1 MGEKKCVLFDMD
13 GTLFDTS
20 EGIKMCYR
28 HGLEHFG
35 ITVKDD
41 SELDR
46 VIGPSLYDSYH
57 EFYGLEGDDLKE
69 AVRLYRELYSHKG
82 IYRLCMYNGVENMLQ
97 SIKQGGHMIGL
108 ATTKPYVMADKI
120 LEFSGLKPY
129 FDVICGANLDGS
141 MSDKFLLINTCL
153 AQCGF
158 TDKNMVHMV
167 GDRFYDIE
175 GASEAGVHSV
185 GVTYGFG
192 CREELMEAGAEYIVD
207 SPEEIAR
214 MITDSI

>member
-1 MGEKKCVLFDMD
+1 MSEKKCVLFDMD
-13 GTLFDTS
+13 GTLFDTF

-28 HGLEHFG
+28 YGLEHFG

-57 EFYGLEGDDLKE
+57 EFFGLNGEDLME
-69 AVRLYRELYSHKG
+69 AVRLYREIYSSDG
-82 IYRLCMYNGVENMLQ
+82 INMLRIYDGIEDMLTE
-97 SIKQGGHMIGL
+97 IKRSGNKIGL
-108 ATTKPYVMADKI
+108 ATTKPLVMARKI
-120 LEFSGLKPY
+120 LETSGLKPY
-129 FDVICGANLDGS
+129 FDVICGSNLDGS
-141 MSDKFLLINTCL
+141 MSDKYLLINTCL

-158 TDKNMVHMV
+158 TDKSRVYMV

-175 GASEAGVHSV
+175 GAKAAGVHPV

-192 CREELMEAGAEYIVD
+192 CREEFLEAGAEYIVD
-207 SPEEIAR
+207 SPKEVAR

>member
-1 MGEKKCVLFDMD
+1 MSEKKCVLFDMD

-28 HGLEHFG
+28 YGLEHFG

-69 AVRLYRELYSHKG
+69 AVRLYRELYSRKG
-82 IYRLCMYNGVENMLQ
+82 IYKLRMYDGVEDMIC
-97 SIKQGGHMIGL
+97 SIKQDGHIIGL

-120 LEFSGLKPY
+120 LGFSGLKHY
-129 FDVICGANLDGS
+129 FDVICGSNLDGS
-141 MSDKFLLINTCL
+141 MSDKYLLINTCL

-158 TDKNMVHMV
+158 TDKSRVYMV

-175 GASEAGVHSV
+175 GAKAVGVHPV

-192 CREELMEAGAEYIVD
+192 CREEFLEAGAEYIVD
-207 SPEEIAR
+207 SPKEVAR